1 MPVSRHGLPFWC
13 SPCRQ
18 MRVSRHRLLFGGPP
32 CRQMLVPRHRRR
44 PAVMVGGYGAPLWW
58 ALCNGPPRGGRC
70 LVTSRAVAFWPE
82 CVFFSCFSTAFLQ
95 PRRRQIACWVSSSC
109 RRDTY
114 LWQNGLSLVRVD
126 VKSRAGCV
134 PIVNTRQR
142 SVFGG
147 GERWFRQQAE
157 GLDASPFGELAV
169 GPSGGGHNSRP
180 PPVRIPARADEKYGY
195 GQESRRKPARAPAK
209 HRSGQGNARK
219 RDSKKKKHVHG
230 QGNG

>member
-1 MPVSRHGLPFWC
+1 MAVS
-13 SPCRQ
+13 
-18 MRVSRHRLLFGGPP
+18 
-32 CRQMLVPRHRRR
+32 RHRRR
-44 PAVMVGGYGAPLWW
+44 PAVMVGGYGAPLRW

-109 RRDTY
+109 RRGTY

-126 VKSRAGCV
+126 VKSLAGCV

-147 GERWFRQQAE
+147 GERWFRRQAE
-157 GLDASPFGELAV
+157 GPDASPCGELAG
-169 GPSGGGHNSRP
+169 GPSGGGHDSRP

-195 GQESRRKPARAPAK
+195 GQEWRRKPARAGEKHVYGQENGQNPARAPAK

-219 RDSKKKKHVHG
+219 RARAHKKHVHG
-230 QGNG
+230 QGNW